1 MITLEFQQYTLGLLA
16 IICRIGW
23 VFWLPLTGPFRQLPL
38 LIRNSIVLVLAMALL
53 QMQTHLPALS
63 QDPVWL
69 VLLKESVLGL
79 FFSFLLAAPA
89 AALLFVGKILDM
101 QLGLSAATVL
111 NPQTQQQESL
121 LSTTLLLAYL
131 TLFWQLGLQLDLL
144 AILNYSLQLQ
154 PPGQSLIPDVNQLI
168 RYFSLAFQLGLIIG
182 MPLITV
188 LFIVDVLLGILSK
201 SMPALNVYFVFLPAK
216 IMLGLMALA
225 LLLPML
231 QQRITELTRLPLQQL
246 QGLL

>member
-1 MITLEFQQYTLGLLA
+1 
-16 IICRIGW
+16 
-23 VFWLPLTGPFRQLPL
+23 
-38 LIRNSIVLVLAMALL
+38 
-53 QMQTHLPALS
+53 MQPHLPALS